1 MSKLPFAEDIKA
13 LKSRAE
19 EEVAAKWSEVRTKL
33 EDNRQSPSLQ
43 KAVEQRLAREQ
54 QKQLKKAAKELEK
67 QQRKEAREQQK
78 QLQKAAKELE
88 KQQRKEAREQQK
100 QQKQAKKQPKRR
112 LSQDEP
118 QPTPGAGRKRKRAR
132 EGPGR

>member
-1 MSKLPFAEDIKA
+1 MSKLPFAEDITA

-33 EDNRQSPSLQ
+33 EANRQSPSLQ

-54 QKQLKKAAKELEK
+54 QNQLKKAAKELK
-67 QQRKEAREQQK
+67 KQQTQQRKEAREQ
-78 QLQKAAKELE
+78 
-88 KQQRKEAREQQK
+88 QQK

-112 LSQDEP
+112 LSQDERK
-118 QPTPGAGRKRKRAR
+118 PTPGPERQRKRKRAS
-132 EGPGR
+132 